1 MSLFS
6 LPQIILGP
14 PGTGKT
20 TTLMNIVEDLL
31 SRGVRPD
38 EIGFVSFTKRAAIE
52 ARDKARS
59 RFNFTAEDMPY
70 FRTLHSL
77 SFRQLGLTRQQV
89 MQHGHYQEL
98 CDFIGIDLN
107 GRVKPDDGS
116 FAGLAKGDKL
126 KFIEGLARIRC
137 IDLKQQWEETED
149 DDIGWFELD
158 HFHRSLL
165 EYKQETGLLDYT
177 DMLWYM
183 TVGGHIPRLRALL
196 IDEAQDLSRLQW
208 QVVERLMKAADE
220 TFIAGDDD
228 QAIFRWAGADVDH
241 FIELD
246 GDVKVLDQSYR
257 IPEKVHRLSEKLI
270 HKVGNRRPK
279 DFKPARHPG
288 TVEWHVDPEHLDM
301 TTGSWL
307 LLARNTYMLKDL
319 IDICHREGFAYECN
333 DHSPKKSEA
342 LTAIRQWERLRTGG
356 SVSVELVKVI
366 YAHMSRAKVKHGFKE
381 LKQAAEEEL
390 TMGLLEERYGLLT
403 TAPWYE
409 ALDKISPDER
419 EYFLAA
425 TRQGESLTGD
435 ARIRISTIHGAKGAE
450 ADNVL
455 LLTDVAPRTQEE
467 SDDEARVFYVGL
479 TRAKQNLHIIAP
491 RTARYF
497 DL

>member
-1 MSLFS
+1 MSIFAR
-6 LPQIILGP
+6 PQIILGP

-20 TTLMNIVEDLL
+20 TTLMNIIEGLL
-31 SRGVRPD
+31 EKGVKPD

-59 RFNFTAEDMPY
+59 RFNFTADDMPY

-98 CDFIGIDLN
+98 CDFIGLDMN
-107 GRVKPDDGS
+107 GKIKPDDGT
-116 FAGLAKGDKL
+116 FVGLAKGDKL
-126 KFIEGLARIRC
+126 RFIEGLARIRC
-137 IDLKQQWEETED
+137 IDLKQQWEEIDE

-158 HFHRSLL
+158 HFNRSLM

-177 DMLWYM
+177 DMLWHMSKSGY
-183 TVGGHIPRLRALL
+183 VPRLRALL
-196 IDEAQDLSRLQW
+196 IDEAQDLSKLQW
-208 QVVERLMKAADE
+208 QVVDRLMRGADE
-220 TFIAGDDD
+220 IFIAGDDD
-228 QAIFRWAGADVDH
+228 QAIFRWAGADIDH
-241 FIELD
+241 FIGLQ
-246 GDVKVLDQSYR
+246 GDVKVLNQSYR

-270 HKVGNRRPK
+270 HKVMNRRPK
-279 DFKPARHPG
+279 DFKPAQHPG
-288 TVEWHVDPEHLDM
+288 KVEWHTEPEHIDM
-301 TTGSWL
+301 SQGSWL

-319 IDICHREGFAYECN
+319 IEICHREGFAYECN

-342 LTAIRQWERLRTGG
+342 LTAIRQWERLRKGD
-356 SVSVELVKVI
+356 SVSVELVKLI
-366 YAHMSRAKVKHGFKE
+366 YAHMSRNHVKHGFKE
-381 LKQAAEEEL
+381 LKQAAEEEVNITTL
-390 TMGLLEERYGLLT
+390 QEKYGLQT
-403 TAPWYE
+403 TAPWFE
-409 ALDKISPDER
+409 ALDRISADER

-425 TRQGESLTGD
+425 TRQGESLSGE

-450 ADNVL
+450 ADNVM
-455 LLTDVAPRTQEE
+455 LLTDISPRTQEE

-479 TRAKQNLHIIAP
+479 TRAKENLHIITP

>member
-6 LPQIILGP
+6 APQIILGP

-20 TTLMNIVEDLL
+20 TTLMNIVEGLL
-31 SRGVRPD
+31 EKGVKPD

-59 RFNFTAEDMPY
+59 RFNFTADDMPY

-107 GRVKPDDGS
+107 GKTRPDDGT
-116 FAGLAKGDKL
+116 FVGLAKGDKL
-126 KFIEGLARIRC
+126 RFIEGLARIKC
-137 IDLKQQWEETED
+137 IDLKQQWEEIDD

-158 HFHRSLL
+158 HFHRSLM

-177 DMLWYM
+177 DMLHYM
-183 TVGGHIPRLRALL
+183 SIAGHVPRLRALL

-208 QVVERLMKAADE
+208 QVVDRLMQGADE

-228 QAIFRWAGADVDH
+228 QAIFRWAGADIDH
-241 FIELD
+241 FIGLE
-246 GDVKVLDQSYR
+246 GHVRVLDQSYR
-257 IPEKVHRLSEKLI
+257 IPDKVHRLSEKLI
-270 HKVGNRRPK
+270 RKVTNRRQK
-279 DFKPARHPG
+279 NFKPAGHPG
-288 TVEWHVDPEHLDM
+288 QVEWHTDPEHIDM
-301 TTGSWL
+301 AAGSWL
-307 LLARNTYMLKDL
+307 LLARNTYMLKEL
-319 IDICHREGFAYECN
+319 IEICHREGFAYECN
-333 DHSPKKSEA
+333 DHSPKRSEA
-342 LTAIRQWERLRTGG
+342 LTAIRQWERLRTGA
-356 SVSVELVKVI
+356 SVSVELVKLV
-366 YAHMSRAKVKHGFKE
+366 YAHMSKRHVKHGFKE
-381 LKQAAEEEL
+381 LKQAAEEDL
-390 TMGLLEERYGLLT
+390 TISQLQERYGLLT
-403 TAPWYE
+403 VAPWYE
-409 ALDKISPDER
+409 ALDRVSPDER

-425 TRQGESLTGD
+425 TRQGESLSGE

-450 ADNVL
+450 ADNVV

-479 TRAKQNLHIIAP
+479 TRAKQNLHIVTP